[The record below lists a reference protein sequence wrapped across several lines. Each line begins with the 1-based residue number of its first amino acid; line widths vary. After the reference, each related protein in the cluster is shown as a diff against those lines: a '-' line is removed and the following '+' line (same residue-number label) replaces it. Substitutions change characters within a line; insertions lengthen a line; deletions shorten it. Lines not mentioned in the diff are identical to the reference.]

1 MAFNTHADYS
11 PLALAYV
18 EETRVGNWFLN
29 TDVWAVHVVRR
40 ALYDLLPLIPDRRP
54 FYPVVLDAGCG
65 WGRSFRFLNR
75 LFCPQHLIGIDI
87 NTDLIG
93 AAAARAAQEGVAVDL
108 RQGDASRLDLPDE
121 SVDLIFCHQTFHH
134 LVDQEGAIAEFHR
147 VLKPSGLLL
156 FAESTQVYIESWIIR
171 LLFRHPMEVQKTASG
186 YLGLI
191 RGAGFFVR
199 EEAISC
205 PYLWWSQ
212 PDLGIREK
220 LFGATPRSFDEETL
234 LNLVAVRR

>member
-1 MAFNTHADYS
+1 MAFNTRADYS
-11 PLALAYV
+11 PMAALAYV

-40 ALYDLLPLIPDRRP
+40 ALYDLLPLIPDRRS

-87 NTDLIG
+87 NPDLIA
-93 AAAARAAQEGVAVDL
+93 AAAARAAQEGVTVDL
-108 RQGDASRLDLPDE
+108 RQGDVSRLDLSDE

-134 LVDQEGAIAEFHR
+134 LIDQEAAIAEFRR

-156 FAESTQVYIESWIIR
+156 FAESTRVYIESWIIR

-186 YLGLI
+186 YLALI
-191 RGAGFFVR
+191 RDAGFIVG

-212 PDLGIREK
+212 ADLGIERSCSV
-220 LFGATPRSFDEETL
+220 LPRDRST
-234 LNLVAVRR
+234 RKHY